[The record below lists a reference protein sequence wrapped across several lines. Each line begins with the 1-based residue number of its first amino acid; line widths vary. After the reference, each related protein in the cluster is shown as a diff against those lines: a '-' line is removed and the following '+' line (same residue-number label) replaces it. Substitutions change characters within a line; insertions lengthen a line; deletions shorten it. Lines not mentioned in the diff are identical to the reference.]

1 MPWAA
6 YGSPIQYRFRPNG
19 DDVNSCL
26 MTVIML
32 MPFAGE
38 RPPAAKVT
46 RIASDRPWSDAPQLA
61 GLAAIFEQD
70 TSNLLRVQKGL
81 RATARNG
88 VTLGE
93 YQEAR
98 IRHFHQNIDR
108 YLADES

>member
-1 MPWAA
+1 MVDAVEYFVFPNFMPWAA

-32 MPFAGE
+32 MPFAGD

-46 RIASDRPWSDAPQLA
+46 KIPSNRPWSDAPELR

-70 TSNLLRVQKGL
+70 TSNLQRVQKGL
-81 RATARNG
+81 RASPRKNARSSS
-88 VTLGE
+88 
-93 YQEAR
+93 A
-98 IRHFHQNIDR
+98 
-108 YLADES
+108 S